1 MPYLSPP
8 PGHGSDGPEGHGAD
22 LRPRCHFTL
31 ETIDLFTTDF
41 WPLRN
46 VCDIPE
52 ALIQACCPKQ
62 IHNLFKRRLSPLGVA
77 VKPVL
82 LTRPLMCTCLYA
94 WSSLSL
100 CSVDLSS
107 STRDF
112 YMRKESIRGCT
123 NPWQSCLQRTALEGK
138 TTFLFFFLYLFID
151 LNFRSSIR
159 QSRVPIARKGKQ
171 KKSLFRL
178 CLGFKLKLIKESQP
192 KTKIWDKTWIFSKKE
207 SNSSPE

>member
-1 MPYLSPP
+1 MLSFGCTAPSGTWCRACP
-8 PGHGSDGPEGHGAD
+8 LHLAMAPIA
-22 LRPRCHFTL
+22 LRDTALPRCHFML
-31 ETIDLFTTDF
+31 EMINLFTTYF
-41 WPLRN
+41 WPLWS

-94 WSSLSL
+94 RSSLSL

-123 NPWQSCLQRTALEGK
+123 NPRQSCLQRTALEGK
-138 TTFLFFFLYLFID
+138 TTFLFFCIC
-151 LNFRSSIR
+151 S
-159 QSRVPIARKGKQ
+159 
-171 KKSLFRL
+171 
-178 CLGFKLKLIKESQP
+178 
-192 KTKIWDKTWIFSKKE
+192 
-207 SNSSPE
+207 